1 MIGILF
7 FGGRSARFEGIVM
20 AFGIYNYRKSGSGV
34 QKGAPKKKAFFLFWE
49 IFGEKFWKFF
59 QINLIYVLFCLPV
72 VTFGPATA
80 AMTQLMRKFVIGE
93 PIFVFHEFK
102 EAFRKNF
109 RQALIVGLLDIFLIV
124 ILVYNLNF
132 YSAALENTSETAT
145 KVILA
150 LSVAMGFF
158 VVMMHFYIYPQIVA
172 LDLKIPQIIK
182 NSFILMI
189 VGFKR
194 SFAAFFAWF
203 AIVVLVMLGFPY
215 TMLTLPFIPFAW
227 MSFVATFCAYPVIQK
242 FIIDP
247 YYESRGERNP
257 EYTRYETNEEETV
270 FEDMGGS
277 EAPTEIPKEPK
288 RARAEGGVKVKTKGK
303 VIR

>member
-1 MIGILF
+1 
-7 FGGRSARFEGIVM
+7 M
-20 AFGIYNYRKSGSGV
+20 AFGIYNYRKTGSGV

-59 QINLIYVLFCLPV
+59 QINIIYVLFCIPV

-93 PIFVFHEFK
+93 PIFVFHEFMN
-102 EAFRKNF
+102 AFKKNF
-109 RQALIVGLLDIFLIV
+109 KQSFIIGIIDVFLIF

-132 YSAALENTSETAT
+132 YSAALLNTDDLGT
-145 KVILA
+145 KIILA

-158 VVMMHFYIYPQIVA
+158 VIMMHFYLYPQIVA
-172 LDLKIPQIIK
+172 LDLKLPQIIK
-182 NSFILMI
+182 NSFILMV

-203 AIVVLVMLGFPY
+203 ALIALVILGFPY
-215 TMLTLPFIPFAW
+215 TTLAFLFVPFAW
-227 MSFVATFCAYPVIQK
+227 MNFIATVCAYHVIQK
-242 FIIDP
+242 YIIDP
-247 YYESRGERNP
+247 YYESRGEKNP
-257 EYTRYETNEEETV
+257 EYSRYETDPEEAV

-277 EAPTEIPKEPK
+277 EAPTEIPKEQQ
-288 RARAEGGVKVKTKGK
+288 RRGDGSVKVKAKGK
-303 VIR
+303 VIK

>member
-1 MIGILF
+1 
-7 FGGRSARFEGIVM
+7 M
-20 AFGIYNYRKSGSGV
+20 AFGIYNYRKTGSGI

-59 QINLIYVLFCLPV
+59 QINMIYVLFCIPV

-93 PIFVFHEFK
+93 PIFIFHEFMN
-102 EAFRKNF
+102 AFKKNF
-109 RQALIVGLLDIFLIV
+109 KQSVVIGIIDVALIF

-132 YSAALENTSETAT
+132 YSAALLNTDDLGM
-145 KVILA
+145 KIILA

-158 VVMMHFYIYPQIVA
+158 VIMMHFYLYPQIVA
-172 LDLKIPQIIK
+172 LDLKLTQMIK
-182 NSFILMI
+182 NSFILMV

-203 AIVVLVMLGFPY
+203 ALIALVLLGFPY
-215 TMLTLPFIPFAW
+215 TTLAFIFVPFAW
-227 MSFVATFCAYPVIQK
+227 MSFIATFCAYPVIQK
-242 FIIDP
+242 YIIDP
-247 YYESRGERNP
+247 YYESRGEKNP
-257 EYTRYETNEEETV
+257 EYARYETDEEEAV

-277 EAPTEIPKEPK
+277 EAPTEIPKEQK
-288 RARAEGGVKVKTKGK
+288 RRSEGAVKVRTKGK
-303 VIR
+303 VIK